1 MNFIK
6 DSSGLKDKNIGIEL
20 LRIISMFFI
29 VMQHFACH
37 GIANRENL
45 SFSINKIF
53 LYNCQLGDLGVVIF
67 GIISGF
73 FLWRNKINIKKIFIL
88 EIEVLFFSILFLC
101 IFEITGEVSFKSVIK
116 SLFPFFAN
124 TYWFYTAYVIVYIL
138 FMLLNN
144 MWGGVQ
150 INKKI
155 LYQFTGFLLL
165 IWSIVPFFAGFQM
178 YSSGLMDLFMYFFI
192 GALLKENFDNV
203 IKRFRKHSIL
213 IILGCVFVLLV
224 TNVCFNFY
232 EKEFSFLK
240 GKGIYFY
247 ARKSPV
253 TILLAI
259 SLFITFVSMK
269 IKSTRVAKVLL
280 FFSPASFGVYLIHE
294 NFFVRNFLWKSFIDN
309 TKYLGSD
316 FYILISVLQILVVF
330 FVCLVISKLYIGTI
344 GKIVTK
350 IINRF

>member
-116 SLFPFFAN
+116 SLFPFLSN
-124 TYWFYTAYVIVYIL
+124 TYWFYTAYVIVYVL

-144 MWGGVQ
+144 MRGGQV
-150 INKKI
+150 NKKI
-155 LYQFTGFLLL
+155 LFQFICFLLL

-178 YSSGLMDLFMYFFI
+178 YSSDLMDLFMYFFI

-203 IKRFRKHSIL
+203 IKRFNNYSIL

-224 TNVCFNFY
+224 TNVCFIFY

-240 GKGIYFY
+240 GKGLYFY
-247 ARKSPV
+247 IRKSPII
-253 TILLAI
+253 ILLAI
-259 SLFITFVSMK
+259 SLFTTFASIK
-269 IKSTRVAKVLL
+269 ISSRVANVILY
-280 FFSPASFGVYLIHE
+280 FSPASFGVYLIHE

>member
-101 IFEITGEVSFKSVIK
+101 IFEITGQVSFKSVIK
-116 SLFPFFAN
+116 SLFPFLSN
-124 TYWFYTAYVIVYIL
+124 TYWFYTAYVIVYVL

-144 MWGGVQ
+144 MRGGQV
-150 INKKI
+150 NKKI
-155 LYQFTGFLLL
+155 LFQFICFLLL

-178 YSSGLMDLFMYFFI
+178 YSSDLMDLFMYFFI

-203 IKRFRKHSIL
+203 IKRFNNYSIL

-240 GKGIYFY
+240 GKGLYFY
-247 ARKSPV
+247 IRKSPII
-253 TILLAI
+253 ILLAI
-259 SLFITFVSMK
+259 SLFTTFASIK
-269 IKSTRVAKVLL
+269 ISSRVANVILY
-280 FFSPASFGVYLIHE
+280 FSPASFGVYLIHE